1 MFKLYR
7 INYGNKEE
15 VLPHNGIYIVYELY
29 EYELEYE
36 GKIDKNLIYIEDEI
50 LDKKNSF
57 LTYTENGVFSKEKT
71 RIFEDC
77 FGYLTLKINDNQYNF
92 EARIEKLKV
101 RELEQILL
109 YIWNNNPT
117 VFDNFLSKSTLK
129 SKLVKENE
137 QKFDFSSKFVNIF
150 NEFYLFFNK
159 KYYTFKSIPHS
170 ALRSIQKIVNY
181 EDANVSDTS
190 IDWLLNNLDELHF
203 DYNYKDAQNA
213 IKIENNYAITE
224 KILTDHKKSCYNVY
238 ENQIILGAF
247 DYVIL
252 KISKI
257 KKRITVD
264 IPNNQYSDKEFYS
277 IDELRIIP
285 FLKIEKDLKNIEKK
299 IKLLRIKY
307 QTIFEDSKP
316 KNLLPKLT
324 PVFSNKKH
332 YHQAY
337 KQIINIRN
345 IHINLDGVS
354 NLINIKKVSKLYEIY
369 NLYLLVN
376 TLIEYNPINK
386 PTKIKGFPE
395 ANQEFE
401 FEFNSFS
408 ISLYYDFI
416 VNNKTS
422 KTGLQKISEGHY
434 KPDYIIK
441 KETNGLINYYIL
453 DAKYSSEST
462 VKSRHLNECI
472 KKYILD
478 IGITDNV
485 TSKVDELILLYPGEK
500 EQTLYGN
507 TVFKP
512 MISIIPSKV
521 HLDNLKDFIEK
532 IIA

>member
-7 INYGNKEE
+7 INQNNKEE
-15 VLPHNGIYIVYELY
+15 ILPQNGIYIVYELF
-29 EYELEYE
+29 EYELEYK

-57 LTYTENGVFSKEKT
+57 LTYTENGVHSDKKR

-77 FGYLTLKINDNQYNF
+77 FGYLTISINDNKYKF
-92 EARIEKLKV
+92 EARIEKLKAS
-101 RELEQILL
+101 EFEQILL

-117 VFDNFLSKSTLK
+117 IFDNFLSKSTLK

-150 NEFYLFFNK
+150 NEFYLFFNQ

-170 ALRSIQKIVNY
+170 ALRRIQKIVNY
-181 EDANVSDTS
+181 EDANVSDSS

-203 DYNYKDAQNA
+203 DYNYKDAQNS

-247 DYVIL
+247 DYVL
-252 KISKI
+252 LEISKI
-257 KKRITVD
+257 KRRITVD
-264 IPNNQYSDKEFYS
+264 IPNNQYSGKEFYS

-285 FLKIEKDLKNIEKK
+285 FLLLKKDLKIIEKK
-299 IKLLRIKY
+299 IKLLKTKY
-307 QTIFEDSKP
+307 QIIFGDAKS

-324 PVFSNKKH
+324 PVFSNKRH
-332 YHQAY
+332 YYEAY
-337 KQIINIRN
+337 KQIRNIRN

-369 NLYLLVN
+369 NLYLLLN
-376 TLIEYNPINK
+376 TLIELNPINK
-386 PTKIKGFPE
+386 PKKIKGFWE
-395 ANQEFE
+395 ENQEFN

-416 VNNKTS
+416 VNNKAS
-422 KTGLQKISEGHY
+422 KTGLERIS
-434 KPDYIIK
+434 
-441 KETNGLINYYIL
+441 
-453 DAKYSSEST
+453 
-462 VKSRHLNECI
+462 
-472 KKYILD
+472 
-478 IGITDNV
+478 
-485 TSKVDELILLYPGEK
+485 
-500 EQTLYGN
+500 
-507 TVFKP
+507 
-512 MISIIPSKV
+512 
-521 HLDNLKDFIEK
+521 
-532 IIA
+532 